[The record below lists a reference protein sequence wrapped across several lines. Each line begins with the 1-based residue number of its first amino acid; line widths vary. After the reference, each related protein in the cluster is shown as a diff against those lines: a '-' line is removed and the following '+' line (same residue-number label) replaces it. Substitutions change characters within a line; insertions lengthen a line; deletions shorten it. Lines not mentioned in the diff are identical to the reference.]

1 MYHNVRLKLLP
12 KRTSYSLNRMI
23 VGSMVIAIEIN
34 RNLTSNKKEFWSYSK
49 SQKKYVRKSRVI
61 NKDYSYRKGIVQ
73 GMLDYISEGRKP
85 RSIATMLKESLY
97 VKRAIPKNI
106 TGLEIPKK
114 TTLLDRSRF

>member
-1 MYHNVRLKLLP
+1 
-12 KRTSYSLNRMI
+12 MI